1 MTQLSRRS
9 RDHELRGS
17 TSYSAWQRLAL
28 TRPSASRK
36 TTLLRCGSRRS
47 CRTTIRGSPRSSKI
61 WVPLCAGTGPLIT
74 TARRYAPSE
83 GAASS
88 HLESGFGS
96 LVQRVTRHMVRAR
109 VLEGILHPLWDL
121 SRRVRRRNSH
131 RLKTE
136 IRAASGSALTGPR
149 ARRDRRGGRRPAG
162 AQPWCSDAGG
172 TGSRRRVTGRGA
184 HRLRAA
190 RRRAAPLRR
199 RLPVDRSA
207 CCAPPGGEPCG
218 HAGGPRVS
226 ATRRKLVRLA
236 GARDTVGSAEAS
248 DVR

>member
-131 RLKTE
+131 RQKTE

-172 TGSRRRVTGRGA
+172 GQEADAALLGGALTVYGLLGDELLLCGAACPLTGVLVA
-184 HRLRAA
+184 L
-190 RRRAAPLRR
+190 RRAENHAVT
-199 RLPVDRSA
+199 PVA
-207 CCAPPGGEPCG
+207 HG
-218 HAGGPRVS
+218 
-226 ATRRKLVRLA
+226 
-236 GARDTVGSAEAS
+236 
-248 DVR
+248 